1 MPIVVD
7 TLFIIVTST
16 PSAIQIVPP
25 CIVKPPNVLSCV
37 KHITSPTFTV
47 KVVLSPPVGFVMVHP
62 SHPVW
67 AKDFS
72 TKKSDITTTNIIF
85 KTLIFNFI
93 LRLFLSIVDAITNQ
107 SLQRYIKFI
116 PIITFNLTWQWQFK
130 SIAAKLWGR

>member
-1 MPIVVD
+1 
-7 TLFIIVTST
+7 
-16 PSAIQIVPP
+16 
-25 CIVKPPNVLSCV
+25 
-37 KHITSPTFTV
+37 
-47 KVVLSPPVGFVMVHP
+47 MVHP

-107 SLQRYIKFI
+107 SYTLHQIY
-116 PIITFNLTWQWQFK
+116 TNHVNLTWQWQFK
-130 SIAAKLWGR
+130 SITPNSGEVVVRIVRQLNIDDTWIISFVYVSTHFRFATFPPVNV